1 MLHRAT
7 RLQANEVKTSN
18 KIKNEIIQLYTTDAV
33 SIKYLA
39 SNVTLPL
46 LRTFIMQHSLIYTAV
61 NKQRIADKMNNDN
74 LKKKCHH
81 TTHTHTNSD
90 DRHNPIQHFTINDEC
105 GSYNTIHCSV
115 SVTVVKI
122 KISRKRVRLPSW
134 APRED
139 SLL

>member
-1 MLHRAT
+1 
-7 RLQANEVKTSN
+7 
-18 KIKNEIIQLYTTDAV
+18 
-33 SIKYLA
+33 
-39 SNVTLPL
+39 
-46 LRTFIMQHSLIYTAV
+46 MQQSLTYTAV
-61 NKQRIADKMNNDN
+61 NKQRIADKTNNDN
-74 LKKKCHH
+74 LKKKCRN
-81 TTHTHTNSD
+81 TTHINSA

-134 APRED
+134 APGED